1 MHTFWWKQLR
11 NMGLILSMG
20 PSASQVQP
28 TDLCEARILSCIN
41 AFSNLSVTFGLKVW
55 VVVCCIC
62 TARLC
67 LLHIIQC
74 QFQQADT
81 APLLLLDHRDIFLNC
96 VCPAVFDGCAASA
109 SACLLQISAGLAH
122 TSHAAAQSSGCPPT
136 QLCPSQ
142 TATSCAS
149 AHNAGEVSLLFL
161 C

>member
-1 MHTFWWKQLR
+1 
-11 NMGLILSMG
+11 MGLILSMG